1 MSLVIYILL
10 FVTESLLLPGQPP
23 LEFALGQAAQC
34 LKFMSRNNLGVAAF
48 TGVQDVI
55 NS

>member
-1 MSLVIYILL
+1 MHYTILSYCNNA
-10 FVTESLLLPGQPP
+10 ESLQLPGQPP

-34 LKFMSRNNLGVAAF
+34 LKFMSRNGLGTAAF